1 MFSIPTTQPA
11 IIITLLICSHTLID
25 VAIIHI
31 YLLNIVL
38 AVLHM
43 TRPFGLILTELGL

>member
-11 IIITLLICSHTLID
+11 IIIALLLCSHTLID
-25 VAIIHI
+25 VAFIHI